1 MKHIIKAVE
10 HERVRNAI
18 SWDLTIYD
26 DKKRE
31 IYEISEFQY
40 LEEEKH

>member
-1 MKHIIKAVE
+1 MAKHIIKAVE

-26 DKKRE
+26 DEKEE
-31 IYEISEFQY
+31 IEEINEFQY
-40 LEEEKH
+40 LEEED